1 MLGGSLA
8 FAAGWTWIFWFLAIA
23 SGLCLIVIILFF
35 PETSRKL
42 VGNGSI
48 APVKKLRLPIPK
60 IMRHWDEDEVM
71 ASQRW
76 WQMPNPLTSLTILL
90 RKDNTI
96 IILACGLVY
105 AVYVCLNTSFS
116 ILFKDIYGLNQWQIG
131 LTYLPFGVG
140 GTVSTFFSGPL
151 LDNAYRNTRKERGL
165 STDKAVGDDL
175 DTFPIEKARLR
186 VMWIPMAVSVA
197 SVVAYGWTVHYHQV
211 RNIGAPLAASRFDA
225 S

>member
-1 MLGGSLA
+1 M
-8 FAAGWTWIFWFLAIA
+8 
-23 SGLCLIVIILFF
+23 IILFF